1 MFNTNIEILLVMSSQ
16 LRITQNGAV
25 IVGQKKLKMNIKNWS
40 ESIFLNHQLW
50 KFKIL
55 V

>member
-25 IVGQKKLKMNIKNWS
+25 IVWQKKIKN
-40 ESIFLNHQLW
+40 EHKKLVRIHF
-50 KFKIL
+50 FKSSTL
-55 V
+55 EV